1 MARNEDKK
9 RRRDAKNAK
18 HRRNERRREVLKILK
33 RSPHLWRAIGESQH
47 LIECI
52 RSWH

>member
-1 MARNEDKK
+1 MAGKDDRKQ
-9 RRRDAKNAK
+9 RRDTKNAR

-33 RSPHLWRAIGESQH
+33 RSPHLWRAIGTAEH

-52 RSWH
+52 RGWH